1 MQKRI
6 SLRKI
11 RKTKKGQI
19 RDRLSRIK
27 VDRRVLRVGVLLRI
41 LVVAVQNQQGN
52 KANHNRKIKEMRLK
66 RKIKILGRF

>member
-11 RKTKKGQI
+11 RKIKKVQI
-19 RDRLSRIK
+19 RGRLSRIK

-52 KANHNRKIKEMRLK
+52 RAIHNRIKEVRLK
-66 RKIKILGRF
+66 RKIKI

>member
-1 MQKRI
+1 LQKRI

-41 LVVAVQNQQGN
+41 LVAVQNQQGN
-52 KANHNRKIKEMRLK
+52 RANHNRIKEVRLK
-66 RKIKILGRF
+66 RKIKI